1 MSDEKIQKKVTIPD
15 IIDKKTKAEKIS
27 ALTAYDYIMAQILDE
42 TGMDIILIGDS
53 LAMVF
58 AGYSTTLPITMD
70 EMIYHAKIVNRVVHR
85 SLVIADMPFMSYQI
99 SVEEALRNA
108 GRFLKEAEVQ
118 GVKLEG
124 GENIVEIVSKMV
136 SFGIPVMGHIG
147 LTPQSINR
155 FGTYKLQGKDPK
167 IAKQLKKDAKIL
179 EEAGAFSI
187 VLEKITADL
196 ASEITDSVS
205 IPTIGIGAG
214 PYCDGQILV
223 SYDLLGMFEKFRPR
237 FVRRYAELGAQM
249 RSAFKSYIDDI
260 KTGNFPGPDES
271 FE

>member
-1 MSDEKIQKKVTIPD
+1 MSSENLIKRVTIPD
-15 IIDKKTKAEKIS
+15 IIDKKVKSEKIA
-27 ALTAYDYIMAQILDE
+27 ALTAYDYLMAQILDE
-42 TGMDIILIGDS
+42 AGMDIILVGDS
-53 LAMVF
+53 LGMVF
-58 AGYSTTLPITMD
+58 AGYSTTIPITMD
-70 EMIYHAKIVNRVVHR
+70 EMVYHSKIVNRVVKR
-85 SLVIADMPFMSYQI
+85 SLVISDMPFMSYQV

-124 GENIVEIVSKMV
+124 GENISEIVRKLV

-147 LTPQSINR
+147 LVPQSINR
-155 FGTYKLQGKDPK
+155 FGGYKLQGKDPK

-179 EEAGAFSI
+179 EEAGAFSV
-187 VLEKITADL
+187 VLEKIPATL
-196 ASEITDSVS
+196 AAEITTSIS

-214 PYCDGQILV
+214 PHCDGQILV
-223 SYDLLGMFEKFRPR
+223 SQDLLGMFEKFKPR
-237 FVRRYAELGAQM
+237 FVRRYAELGKHM
-249 RSAFKSYIDDI
+249 RSSFKSYIEDV

>member
-1 MSDEKIQKKVTIPD
+1 MSSENLIKRVTIPD
-15 IIDKKTKAEKIS
+15 IIDKKVKSEKIA
-27 ALTAYDYIMAQILDE
+27 ALTAYDYLMAQILDE
-42 TGMDIILIGDS
+42 VGMDIILVGDS
-53 LAMVF
+53 LGMVF
-58 AGYSTTLPITMD
+58 AGYSTTIPITMD
-70 EMIYHAKIVNRVVHR
+70 EMVYHSKIVNRVVKR
-85 SLVIADMPFMSYQI
+85 SLVISDMPFMSYQV

-124 GENIVEIVSKMV
+124 GENISEIVRKLV

-147 LTPQSINR
+147 LVPQSINR
-155 FGTYKLQGKDPK
+155 FGGYKLQGKDPK

-179 EEAGAFSI
+179 EEAGAFSV
-187 VLEKITADL
+187 VLEKIPATL
-196 ASEITDSVS
+196 AAEITTSIS

-214 PYCDGQILV
+214 PHCDGQILV
-223 SYDLLGMFEKFRPR
+223 SQDLLGMFEKFKPR
-237 FVRRYAELGAQM
+237 FVRRYAELGKHM
-249 RSAFKSYIDDI
+249 RSSFKSYIEDV

>member
-1 MSDEKIQKKVTIPD
+1 MSSENLIKRVTIPD
-15 IIDKKTKAEKIS
+15 IINKKVKSEKIA
-27 ALTAYDYIMAQILDE
+27 ALTAYDYLMAQILDE
-42 TGMDIILIGDS
+42 AGMDIILVGDS
-53 LAMVF
+53 LGMVF
-58 AGYSTTLPITMD
+58 AGYSTTIPITMD
-70 EMIYHAKIVNRVVHR
+70 EMVYHSKIVNRVVKR
-85 SLVIADMPFMSYQI
+85 SLVISDMPFMSYQV

-124 GENIVEIVSKMV
+124 GENISEIVRKLV

-147 LTPQSINR
+147 LVPQSINR
-155 FGTYKLQGKDPK
+155 FGGYKLQGKDPK

-179 EEAGAFSI
+179 EEAGAFSV
-187 VLEKITADL
+187 VLEKIPATL
-196 ASEITDSVS
+196 AAEITTSIS

-214 PYCDGQILV
+214 PHCDGQILV
-223 SYDLLGMFEKFRPR
+223 SQDLLGMFEKFKPR
-237 FVRRYAELGAQM
+237 FVRRYAELGKNM
-249 RSAFKSYIDDI
+249 RSSFKSYIEDV